1 MPAIEA
7 GFNDSG
13 SLFRFGPTVYV
24 QIGLDSTYRAEGQTP
39 KLPNVNLPALVDTG
53 ATLSCIDSSLAAR
66 LRLPVV
72 DRKSVI
78 GVHGPVQTDFYAAQI
93 YTPALKL
100 VTHGIFAGLP
110 LTSSGQLYYALI
122 GRSFLKDFTMTYEGR
137 TGRVTI
143 SN

>member
-1 MPAIEA
+1 MPPTNA
-7 GFNDSG
+7 GFSDSG
-13 SLFRFGPTVYV
+13 SLLRFGPTIYV
-24 QIGLDSTYRAEGQTP
+24 QIGLDPAYKTGEQFPR
-39 KLPNVNLPALVDTG
+39 LPSVNLPALVDTG
-53 ATLSCIDSSLAAR
+53 ANLSCIDSSLAGR

-93 YTPALKL
+93 YTPALNL

-110 LTSSGQLYYALI
+110 LTRSGQLHYALI

-143 SN
+143 SK

>member
-7 GFNDSG
+7 GFSDSG
-13 SLFRFGPTVYV
+13 TLFRFGPTIYV
-24 QIGLDSTYRAEGQTP
+24 QIGLDPTHRTEGQLP
-39 KLPNVNLPALVDTG
+39 KLSDVSLPALVDTG
-53 ATLSCIDSSLAAR
+53 ATLSCINSSLAER
-66 LRLPVV
+66 LQLPVV
-72 DRKSVI
+72 DKKSVI

-110 LTSSGQLYYALI
+110 LIGSGQLHYALI
-122 GRSFLKDFTMTYEGR
+122 GRSFLKAFTMTYEGR

>member
-7 GFNDSG
+7 GFSDSG
-13 SLFRFGPTVYV
+13 TLFRFGPTIYV
-24 QIGLDSTYRAEGQTP
+24 QIGLDPTDKTAARSPR
-39 KLPNVNLPALVDTG
+39 LPSVNLPALVDTG

-66 LRLPVV
+66 LQLPVV
-72 DRKSVI
+72 DKKSVI

-93 YTPALKL
+93 YTPALNL
-100 VTHGIFAGLP
+100 VTYGIFAGLP
-110 LTSSGQLYYALI
+110 LISSGQLHYALI
-122 GRSFLKDFTMTYEGR
+122 GRSFLKDFAMTYEGR